1 MNIRL
6 KYFGMISEITQTEEE
21 TLEIKAHSNVR
32 PLLDLL
38 AHKYDRLN
46 KMEFKVAINELIE
59 NENVELKENDLV
71 VLLPP
76 FAGG

>member
-6 KYFGMISEITQTEEE
+6 KYFGMISEITEREEE
-21 TLEIKAHSNVR
+21 TIEIEAHSNVG

-46 KMEFKVAINELIE
+46 KIQYKVAINESIE
-59 NENVELKENDLV
+59 NENIELNENDLV